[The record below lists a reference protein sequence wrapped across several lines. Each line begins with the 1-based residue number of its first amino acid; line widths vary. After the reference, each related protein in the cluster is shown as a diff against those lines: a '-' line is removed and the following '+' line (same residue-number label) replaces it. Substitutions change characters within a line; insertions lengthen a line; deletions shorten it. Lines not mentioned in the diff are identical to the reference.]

1 MTPTDPRLSQVQLPA
16 SGALTSGASNA
27 LGQRDYASLAARIR
41 AAAGAPLSS
50 RVFGQQVTPDGA
62 EHYDLLLVHVPA
74 APFGGP
80 PRRGPGGAAGR
91 PVGRRVYLNGGTH
104 GDEPAGAEAV
114 TRFLED
120 KRYLAWPDVEFTVTP
135 CLNPWGYVHDRRE
148 GPVGRDLNR
157 SFRRAL
163 PGTPE
168 VAALKHALRRRV
180 FDLFLD
186 CHEDVDAPGLYVF
199 SPAALGH
206 AIVDAVQHVGPV
218 HRGQDVDGETP
229 LKDSVVELDGER
241 FRERRRSITAW
252 PLPFYVARYHR
263 HTPSP
268 AASRAGSSTGDSAA
282 APTSGGPAD
291 AENVAP
297 PDILQMASATIETP
311 TSLPL
316 EQRVTMHLT
325 AIDAAMRFLTS

>member
-1 MTPTDPRLSQVQLPA
+1 MTPTDARTTPAQLRAP
-16 SGALTSGASNA
+16 GAPEPVAPDA
-27 LGQRDYASLAARIR
+27 LGRRDYASLAARIR

-50 RVFGQQVTPDGA
+50 RVFGRQATPDGA
-62 EHYDLLLVHVPA
+62 ERYDLLLVHLPA
-74 APFGGP
+74 APSGGL
-80 PRRGPGGAAGR
+80 PRRGPGGSAGR
-91 PVGRRVYLNGGTH
+91 GFPRRVYLNGGTH

-120 KRYLAWPDVEFTVTP
+120 KRYLAWPDVEFTLTP
-135 CLNPWGYVHDRRE
+135 CLNPWGYTHDRRE
-148 GPVGRDLNR
+148 GPAGRDLNR

-168 VAALKHALRRRV
+168 VAALKQALRRRV

-199 SPAALGH
+199 SPAALGR

-241 FRERRRSITAW
+241 FRERRRSIAAW

-263 HTPSP
+263 HTLSP
-268 AASRAGSSTGDSAA
+268 ALSAGISDA
-282 APTSGGPAD
+282 APTRDSLPD

-297 PDILQMASATIETP
+297 PDILQMASATVETP